1 MSPMRAAIAFV
12 DNVLVSLKSL
22 YISSAEIDGT
32 IKDITTLCSTQL
44 AGYCI
49 RAPENIDV
57 LGIWV
62 ETAASS
68 YGSTDT
74 QVTTR
79 MDKRTADV
87 SGYLLLV
94 HSAGCNIADVFF
106 WKRT

>member
-12 DNVLVSLKSL
+12 DNFLVSLKGL
-22 YISSAEIDGT
+22 YMSSAEIDGT

-49 RAPENIDV
+49 GAPENIDV
-57 LGIWV
+57 LETWV

-68 YGSTDT
+68 CGSTDA

-87 SGYLLLV
+87 SGLSVL
-94 HSAGCNIADVFF
+94 SA
-106 WKRT
+106 